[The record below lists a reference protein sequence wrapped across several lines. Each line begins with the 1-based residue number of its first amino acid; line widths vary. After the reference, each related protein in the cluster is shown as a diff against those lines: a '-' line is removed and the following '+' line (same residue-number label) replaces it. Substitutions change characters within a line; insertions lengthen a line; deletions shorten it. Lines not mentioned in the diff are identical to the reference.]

1 MTDDNDFEALLRELE
16 KTEQAVATALPKV
29 GEKVTG
35 TIVSV
40 GSEQVFVDLGGKAE
54 ASMDIDNLRGEDGSV
69 SAQPGDQLSA
79 VVASIDAETGAVVLG
94 SRHGKHLHGSEE
106 LEAAYQQGL
115 PVEGHIA
122 STTKGGLEV
131 QIAGHRAFCPASQ
144 VDLRF
149 IEDLST
155 LVGERCA
162 FRITKFEGGRR
173 LNMVVSRRALLEEE
187 QSARAV
193 ATREQLQEGAV
204 MNGTVTGLKEFGA
217 FIDLGG
223 VEGMVHISELAL
235 GRVAHPE
242 EVLHVGQQVEV
253 AVLRIEQTGNPKRP
267 EKIALSI
274 RALAKNP
281 WSDAADR
288 YRPGTR
294 VNGKVTRTQP
304 FGAFVELEPGLEGM
318 VHISELGAGRRVNH
332 PDEVLNSGQ
341 QVTATV
347 LTVEPERRRIGLS
360 LDADSAPIAAEAMQ
374 SAPPDDAPVGQGS
387 FGDLLKAQLDN
398 RPAAQSENLSHRQRR
413 R

>member
-16 KTEQAVATALPKV
+16 KTERAVAAALPKAGDQV
-29 GEKVTG
+29 HG
-35 TIVSV
+35 TIIAI
-40 GSEQVFVDLGGKAE
+40 GEEQAFVDIGGKAE
-54 ASMDIDNLRGEDGSV
+54 ASIDIDNLRGDDGNLTLAV
-69 SAQPGDQLSA
+69 GDQLTAMVTS
-79 VVASIDAETGAVVLG
+79 VDVETGSLILG
-94 SRHGKHLHGSEE
+94 TRHGKQPHGTEE

-115 PVEGHIA
+115 PVDGQI
-122 STTKGGLEV
+122 TGTIKGGVEV

-173 LNMVVSRRALLEEE
+173 PNLVVSRRALLQEE
-187 QSARAV
+187 QDARAV
-193 ATREQLQEGAV
+193 QTREQLVEGAV
-204 MNGTVTGLKEFGA
+204 MNGTVTGMKDFGA

-242 EVLHVGQQVEV
+242 EVLQLGQQVEV

-274 RALAKNP
+274 RALAKSP

-294 VNGKVTRTQP
+294 VDGKVTRTQP
-304 FGAFVELEPGLEGM
+304 FGAFVEIEPGLEGLI
-318 VHISELGAGRRVNH
+318 HISELGAGRRVNH
-332 PDEVLNSGQ
+332 PEEVLSSGQ

-347 LTVEPERRRIGLS
+347 LQVDTERRRIGLS
-360 LDADSAPIAAEAMQ
+360 LDPDAAPPSADAMQ
-374 SAPPDDAPVGQGS
+374 SQPPPEDASGHGT
-387 FGDLLKAQLDN
+387 FGDLLKAQIESGPN
-398 RPAAQSENLSHRQRR
+398 KSARS
-413 R
+413 